1 MGLSKRQWE
10 EAESNGFVSFDQ
22 YGQVVNGEEK

>member
-10 EAESNGFVSFDQ
+10 EAESNGFVGFDQ
-22 YGQVVNGEEK
+22 YGQVENGE